1 MRTIIAAVAFVMYL
15 AAPGTSSACPPV
27 NLPAATIQA
36 VPLSTCPAVAV
47 PGVALQSA
55 FVANQAVVFVPS
67 VQVFSAQVVSAP
79 LVSSHVA
86 AVPLVVR
93 ERSQSRRRGRLFG
106 RQQVRSFSL
115 ERSISR

>member
-1 MRTIIAAVAFVMYL
+1 MRKIAIAVAFVMCL
-15 AAPGTSSACPPV
+15 GWPGTSSACPPV
-27 NLPAATIQA
+27 NLPVATIQA

-55 FVANQAVVFVPS
+55 FVANQAVVFVPA

-79 LVSSHVA
+79 LVASHVA